1 MTRQRNIVDR
11 MIGLEEK
18 REFREFE
25 DRAKNLGPDYYKD
38 YCELQKYVWISGA
51 SKWSDFKF
59 IFNQLLDLLEEAKG
73 QKRKLIDLI
82 GTDVAA
88 FIDEMID
95 DKGWEKKQKVKLN
108 RAVKK

>member
-1 MTRQRNIVDR
+1 MF
-11 MIGLEEK
+11 GFLEQ
-18 REFREFE
+18 
-25 DRAKNLGPDYYKD
+25 ANGAILNL
-38 YCELQKYVWISGA
+38 
-51 SKWSDFKF
+51 F
-59 IFNQLLDLLEEAKG
+59 FNQLLDLLEEAKG
-73 QKRKLIDLI
+73 QKRKLTDLI